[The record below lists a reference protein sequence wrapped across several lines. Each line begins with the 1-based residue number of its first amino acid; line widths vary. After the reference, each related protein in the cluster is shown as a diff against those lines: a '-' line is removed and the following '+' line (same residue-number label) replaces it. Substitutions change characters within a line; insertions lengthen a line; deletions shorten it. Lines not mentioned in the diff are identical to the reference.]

1 MAKNRKNKNEK
12 DEYADVT
19 IANMNVEGFAW
30 HKDEQETKRLTE
42 YEQLGLTKK
51 EKRAII
57 KAAYLNM
64 LPTFLSALCGF
75 TITIILIYL
84 WLH

>member
-1 MAKNRKNKNEK
+1 MSKKKKKE
-12 DEYADVT
+12 DEFNNAT

-30 HKDEQETKRLTE
+30 HQDYQEEKRVND
-42 YEQLGLTKK
+42 YQKIQLTKK

-57 KAAYLNM
+57 KAAFLNL
-64 LPTFLSALCGF
+64 LPTFICIACGF
-75 TITIILIYL
+75 TITMLLIFL